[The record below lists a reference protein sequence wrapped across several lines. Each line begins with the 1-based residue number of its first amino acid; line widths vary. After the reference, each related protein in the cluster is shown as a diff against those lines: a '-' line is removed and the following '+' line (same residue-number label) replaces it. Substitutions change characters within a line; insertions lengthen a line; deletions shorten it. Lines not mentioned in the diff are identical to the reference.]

1 MPEVDRE
8 AALGALIAHAGNVRA
23 AARAL
28 GVPAPALHAFTTANP
43 DVLAL
48 ALEAEERA
56 LDKAEAAIKRA
67 LRHGSLE
74 QRMKAA
80 AFLVRTSG
88 RLRR

>member
-1 MPEVDRE
+1 MAIDRDSAL
-8 AALGALIAHAGNVRA
+8 AALIEHAGNVSA

-28 GVPAPALHAFTTANP
+28 GAPPMEMRAFINANT
-43 DVLAL
+43 DVLAM

-80 AFLVRTSG
+80 KAVLRMSG